1 MVIMNKLIIESP
13 AELANY
19 VGREI
24 GVSEWVEVTQEKI
37 NMFADA
43 SGDHHWTHVDAER
56 AAAETPFGG
65 TIAHGT
71 FALSLASRGKMELFE
86 LKGCRF
92 VLNYG
97 FNKVRLPAPLLAGSQ
112 VRARV
117 SLTSLKDLDHGNMEA
132 VFTILVEIKGN
143 KKPTCVADVVYHVY
157 V

>member
-1 MVIMNKLIIESP
+1 MTKLIVGSP
-13 AELANY
+13 AELAGY
-19 VGREI
+19 LGREI
-24 GVSEWVEVTQEKI
+24 GVSDWVEVTQEKI
-37 NMFADA
+37 DLFAEV

-71 FALSLASRGKMELFE
+71 FALSMASRWMMELFE

-97 FNKVRLPAPLLAGSQ
+97 FNKVRLPAPLLAGSM

-117 SLTSLKDLDHGNMEA
+117 SLSGLTNLEHGNLEA
-132 VFTILVEIKGN
+132 VFTILVELKGN
-143 KKPTCVADVVYHVY
+143 KKPTCVADVVYHVF

>member
-1 MVIMNKLIIESP
+1 MTKRIVESP
-13 AELANY
+13 AELAGY
-19 VGREI
+19 LGREI
-24 GVSEWVEVTQEKI
+24 GVSDWVEVTQEKI
-37 NMFADA
+37 NLFAEA

-71 FALSLASRGKMELFE
+71 FALAMASRWMMELFE

-97 FNKVRLPAPLLAGSQ
+97 FNKVRLPAPLLAGSM

-117 SLTSLKDLDHGNMEA
+117 SLSGLKNLEHGNLEA
-132 VFTILVEIKGN
+132 VFTIIVELKGN
-143 KKPTCVADVVYHVY
+143 KKPTCVADVVYHVF

>member
-1 MVIMNKLIIESP
+1 MAKLIVDSP
-13 AELANY
+13 GELKNLL
-19 VGREI
+19 GREI
-24 GVSEWVEVTQEKI
+24 GVSDWVEVTQDKI
-37 NMFADA
+37 NMFAEA

-71 FALSLASRGKMELFE
+71 FALSMASRWMMELFE

-97 FNKVRLPAPLLAGSQ
+97 FNKVRLPAPLLAGSL

-117 SLTSLKDLDHGNMEA
+117 TLTELKDLDHGNMEA
-132 VFTILVEIKGN
+132 VFTIFVEIKGN

>member
-1 MVIMNKLIIESP
+1 MAKLTVESP
-13 AELANY
+13 AELPGY
-19 VGREI
+19 LGREI
-24 GVSEWVEVTQEKI
+24 GISDWVEVTQDKI

-56 AAAETPFGG
+56 AATETPFGG

-71 FALSLASRGKMELFE
+71 FALSMASRWMMELFE

-97 FNKVRLPAPLLAGSQ
+97 FNRVRLPAPLLAGSL

-117 SLTSLKDLDHGNMEA
+117 SLTGLKELEHGNLEA

-143 KKPTCVADVVYHVY
+143 KKPTCVADVVYHIY
-157 V
+157 I